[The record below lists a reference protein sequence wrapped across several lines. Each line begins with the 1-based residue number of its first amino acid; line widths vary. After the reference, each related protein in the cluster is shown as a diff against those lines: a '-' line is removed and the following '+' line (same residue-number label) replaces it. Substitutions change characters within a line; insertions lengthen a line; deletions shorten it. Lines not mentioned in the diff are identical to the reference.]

1 MKFGRKLK
9 VWIDDHRLI
18 PNPRDFVIAY
28 AIQIP
33 EVGKPFECYFFEASD
48 NWTAHTYIRTAKRVH
63 ECRQI
68 SKLFY
73 KINLGD
79 AYYYVAVVHPP
90 FLHSVHLG
98 VAKFLPVIG
107 ERYVC
112 SKIVF
117 DRGTAYSIYWTTDI
131 VKSYRLM
138 QSQYGDDLLEMRTVN
153 GTLYY
158 IMMF

>member
-1 MKFGRKLK
+1 MKLGRKIK
-9 VWIDDHRLI
+9 VWIDDHRRI
-18 PNPRDFVIAY
+18 PKPRDFVIGY
-28 AIQIP
+28 SNQIP
-33 EVGKPFECYFFEASD
+33 EVGKRFECYFFEAGT
-48 NWTAHTYIRTAKRVH
+48 NWTANKYIRKAKRVH
-63 ECRQI
+63 ECEQI

-73 KINLGD
+73 KVNLGD
-79 AYYYVAVVHPP
+79 AYYYVAVLCTP

-98 VAKFLPVIG
+98 VAKVLPVIG

-117 DRGTAYSIYWTTDI
+117 ESGDAYSIYWSTDI
-131 VKSYRLM
+131 VKTYTLM
-138 QSQYGDDLLEMRTVN
+138 ESQFGDNLLEMRTVN